1 MDTNYT
7 TKKKNTQ
14 FFWTQNDKPGLL

>member
-7 TKKKNTQ
+7 KKNTQ